1 MKKMILL
8 LSLVSAFAS
17 CKKDKD
23 NSNVFTGPASD
34 VYHGKA
40 WSSLKLNSQGE
51 PEKLTLSLDAA
62 TLASVQMGQEGN
74 NEGHSHENN
83 ILVALPEKALQ
94 VTPFK
99 FIMLNW
105 NPLGHEPAGIYDTAH
120 FDMHFYLTPANE
132 VMNYMDMVKMENLPS
147 EDFIPANHIAGPPVP
162 MMGKH
167 WIDVTS
173 PELHGAPFTQ
183 TFLYGSYD
191 GKVVFYEPMITYDF
205 LKATTSFQRSIPQ
218 PSKFKIAGYYPTK
231 MTINKEAGG
240 KTNISLESFVYRQ
253 ASL

>member
-1 MKKMILL
+1 MKKVIVLFTIVAA
-8 LSLVSAFAS
+8 LVS

-23 NSNVFTGPASD
+23 KSNVFKGPESE

-40 WSSLKLNSQGE
+40 WSSLKLNSEGT

-62 TLASVQMGQEGN
+62 TLASVPVGEGGSA
-74 NEGHSHENN
+74 EGHTHENN
-83 ILVALPEKALQ
+83 ILISLPEKALE
-94 VTPFK
+94 VTPFQ

-105 NPLGHEPAGIYDTAH
+105 NPMGHEPAGIYDTAH
-120 FDMHFYLTPANE
+120 FDMHFYLTATSD
-132 VMNYMDMVKMENLPS
+132 VMNYVDMAKMENLPS
-147 EDFIPANHIAGPPVP
+147 ADYVPANHIAGPGVP

-173 PELHGAPFTQ
+173 PELHGVPFTQ

-191 GKVVFYEPMITYDF
+191 GQVVFYEPMITLDF

-218 PSKFKIAGYYPTK
+218 PAKFKASGYYPTR
-231 MTINKEAGG
+231 MTVYKEAGT
-240 KTNISLESFVYRQ
+240 TNIALESFVYRQ
-253 ASL
+253 AS

>member
-1 MKKMILL
+1 MKKVIVLFTIVVA
-8 LSLVSAFAS
+8 LVS

-23 NSNVFTGPASD
+23 KSNVFKGPESE

-40 WSSLKLNSQGE
+40 WSSLKLNSSGI

-62 TLASVQMGQEGN
+62 TLASVPVGESGSG
-74 NEGHSHENN
+74 EGHTHENN
-83 ILVALPEKALQ
+83 ILISLPGKALE

-105 NPLGHEPAGIYDTAH
+105 NPMGHEPAGIYDTAH
-120 FDMHFYLTPANE
+120 FDMHFYLTAPNE
-132 VMNYMDMVKMENLPS
+132 VMNYVDMAKMENLPS
-147 EDFIPANHIAGPPVP
+147 TDYVPANHIAGPPVP

-173 PELHGAPFTQ
+173 PELHGVPFTQ

-191 GKVVFYEPMITYDF
+191 GQVVFYEPMITLDF
-205 LKATTSFQRSIPQ
+205 LKQTTSFQRTIPQ
-218 PSKFKIAGYYPTK
+218 PSKFKVSGYYPTR
-231 MTINKEAGG
+231 MTINKEAGT
-240 KTNISLESFVYRQ
+240 TNISLEGFVYRQ
-253 ASL
+253 AS